1 MIKKLGLALLTILF
15 FINPSYALV
24 INQDTDTGSLQIK
37 YYEPVGQSFT
47 ATDTDVG
54 YVGLM
59 INPYNQHFNDY
70 TVTMSLFRGEGD
82 FSASALLISN
92 TFTLPGGFQ
101 NWLDLDVGTIS
112 FTKDE
117 VYTIGIFND
126 TEQWGVDLNWNGN
139 PYSGGVA
146 YYKGSGDLSDLR
158 FHVGPQTAAVPEPST
173 MLLLGFG
180 LIGLAG
186 YGRKK
191 LFKK

>member
-1 MIKKLGLALLTILF
+1 
-15 FINPSYALV
+15 
-24 INQDTDTGSLQIK
+24 
-37 YYEPVGQSFT
+37 
-47 ATDTDVG
+47 
-54 YVGLM
+54 
-59 INPYNQHFNDY
+59 
-70 TVTMSLFRGEGD
+70 MSLFRGEGD